1 MEGSPALEHL
11 EQQASWAAF
20 HIARLEEVITSQ
32 QRAIET
38 LESRLRRLENEAIE
52 AVSDLYFR
60 LDSLSAV
67 VNQLIFRA
75 RALQLQI
82 DFLGGLPENTDPV
95 EFSFYSLD

>member
-11 EQQASWAAF
+11 EQHALWAAF

-32 QRAIET
+32 QRALDT
-38 LESRLRRLENEAIE
+38 LDNRLRRLEHEALE

-60 LDSLSAV
+60 LDSISAI
-67 VNQLIFRA
+67 VNQLILRA

-82 DFLGGLPENTDPV
+82 DFLGGLPENTDSV
-95 EFSFYSLD
+95 EFSFYSLN

>member
-1 MEGSPALEHL
+1 MLKLWCVGPRLKIFCRGIAEPLWARKWMEGSPALEHL

-52 AVSDLYFR
+52 AVSDLYFGWTASVP
-60 LDSLSAV
+60 L
-67 VNQLIFRA
+67 LI
-75 RALQLQI
+75 
-82 DFLGGLPENTDPV
+82 N
-95 EFSFYSLD
+95 